1 MQLHEE
7 RRFMREREYTFLNHR
22 AFHIVV
28 LDNDVLLQDFDG
40 VQLVGSL
47 SLRQQDLEL
56 IRFRSRIRVVP
67 LEIVKTHLAKAAFAE
82 YH

>member
-1 MQLHEE
+1 
-7 RRFMREREYTFLNHR
+7 MREREYTFLNHR

-56 IRFRSRIRVVP
+56 IIDPEVEMQSNSSSRTSRDRQNSPCQSCLCRVP
-67 LEIVKTHLAKAAFAE
+67 LRN
-82 YH
+82 